1 MEQIDPWDCIK
12 NDAFERYK
20 SRFHNLVNDYEQN
33 GDFSEVARIKADN
46 TLLTVY
52 RKELRKVF
60 LEYLQWMHAVEKDS
74 TFQKVMHTQ
83 KELKDIKG
91 FVWQESAVLAINKWK
106 FLLNRLFVKQKVSKD
121 EN

>member
-1 MEQIDPWDCIK
+1 M
-12 NDAFERYK
+12 
-20 SRFHNLVNDYEQN
+20 
-33 GDFSEVARIKADN
+33 
-46 TLLTVY
+46 
-52 RKELRKVF
+52 
-60 LEYLQWMHAVEKDS
+60 EKDS

-106 FLLNRLFVKQKVSKD
+106 FLLNRLFVKQKVPKG